1 MDKERCVVEATGWD
15 PVKTGGTLAGA
26 KDLFDPAPY
35 FVYRAIMCGQRDFR
49 LLITSLRAQ
58 TDTATTLATPPRTST
73 AFLKRGPR

>member
-1 MDKERCVVEATGWD
+1 
-15 PVKTGGTLAGA
+15 
-26 KDLFDPAPY
+26 
-35 FVYRAIMCGQRDFR
+35 VYRAIMCGQLDFR